1 MNSKDKNAYLQ
12 LHIAVFIFGFTAILG
27 ALISADHFTL
37 VWHRMWLA
45 ALGFFLVPGFVKALR
60 STDKMQLLKLAGIG
74 VMVAIHWLT
83 FYGSIKIGKSA
94 SLTLGCF
101 GLTSTFTSVLEPIIY
116 RKRFVLMDVLL
127 GLLALVGIC
136 IIAFYTPEETEGSG
150 NYALAIAVGVFST
163 FMAALFSTINS
174 TFARKVDTKVMSFA
188 ELSGGF
194 IFLCILLLFQV
205 HVDEVLPVNS
215 FNILPHTLEPKL
227 IECGF
232 CYEPERHEAR
242 ICLYGQLGH
251 QFRTSLWNYIGGSY
265 FKGTRILNPSILLR
279 CGNHITQC
287 HYPFNN
293 QIACKIKLTK
303 SLRKGAAYI
312 RKNLR
317 VKKWINWFW
326 KPCCGMPILPP
337 TTKAITH
344 GGLW

>member
-150 NYALAIAVGVFST
+150 NYALAIAVGIFST

-194 IFLCILLLFQV
+194 VFLCILLLFQV

-227 IECGF
+227 IDSKYADIFWIALLALVCTNVAF
-232 CYEPERHEAR
+232 VMNLNAMKRVSAFTANLAINLEPVYGIILAALILKEHEY
-242 ICLYGQLGH
+242 LTPQFYLGAG
-251 QFRTSLWNYIGGSY
+251 I
-265 FKGTRILNPSILLR
+265 ILLSVII
-279 CGNHITQC
+279 HSI
-287 HYPFNN
+287 
-293 QIACKIKLTK
+293 IKSRAK
-303 SLRKGAAYI
+303 S
-312 RKNLR
+312 N
-317 VKKWINWFW
+317 
-326 KPCCGMPILPP
+326 
-337 TTKAITH
+337 
-344 GGLW
+344 